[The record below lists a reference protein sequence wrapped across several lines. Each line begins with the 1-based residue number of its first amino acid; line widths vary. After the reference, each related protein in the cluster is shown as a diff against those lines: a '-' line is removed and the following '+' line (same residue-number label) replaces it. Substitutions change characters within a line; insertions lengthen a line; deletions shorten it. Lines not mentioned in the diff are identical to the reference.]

1 MAKNNYATKNT
12 YISDAEKAEWGI
24 SAKPGTVKQIKVVL
38 NNKKS
43 YDYLTRFESQAD
55 DVVVIGNAFAW
66 QIGCCADPM
75 ETTGE
80 MGSVSEIA
88 AKVSVKR
95 NHAAEIDFVF
105 TRSITKKSITAA
117 AAYIN
122 TEANAS
128 TLQYDKET
136 ENIYP
141 LTYSIRKM
149 FAAATILA
157 FSGLASAKDIAS
169 AKAYIHG
176 DHKFTDEVYN
186 LSYSGG
192 YFPATIWLSDDHYSY
207 GKPALSDLEK
217 SRKIDCLENGKL
229 ESYKRNDND
238 PIVKNEILDKYVSD
252 RVHIGAVSLM
262 IRGGFSN
269 LLEAYLKEAP
279 PIGSYVEELIAFAN
293 KMKSKKCEEL
303 IKQFIKS

>member
-12 YISDAEKAEWGI
+12 SISDAEKAEWGI
-24 SAKPGTVKQIKVVL
+24 SAKLGTVKQINVAL

-43 YDYLTRFESQAD
+43 FDYLTRFEAQTNNVA
-55 DVVVIGNAFAW
+55 VIGNAFAW

-80 MGSVSEIA
+80 MGSVSEVA

-105 TRSITKKSITAA
+105 TQNITKKSITAA
-117 AAYIN
+117 AGYLN
-122 TEANAS
+122 TEANAA
-128 TLQYDKET
+128 TLQYGKET

-149 FAAATILA
+149 LAAATILA
-157 FSGLASAKDIAS
+157 FPGLASAKDIAS
-169 AKAYIHG
+169 AKAYIHAEL
-176 DHKFTDEVYN
+176 KFTDEVFN
-186 LSYSGG
+186 ISHSGG

-217 SRKIDCLENGKL
+217 SKKIYSFSVIGED
-229 ESYKRNDND
+229 Y
-238 PIVKNEILDKYVSD
+238 IDK
-252 RVHIGAVSLM
+252 GAFF
-262 IRGGFSN
+262 G
-269 LLEAYLKEAP
+269 
-279 PIGSYVEELIAFAN
+279 ELIRDLHRKECSHTAGD
-293 KMKSKKCEEL
+293 SYD
-303 IKQFIKS
+303 IKGKVPVICGDLVDESVESAILLLGKIKAAMHFGHGC